1 MTRYFVVVSEAGVD
15 FLRPFVR
22 HTKVLVRVRL
32 AAGVCRFANELL
44 TAGLQ
49 QKDTNRTRS
58 AIADALANMVA
69 GLSKKTV
76 TESAFWLSGN
86 LAAVGGQPSAVV

>member
-1 MTRYFVVVSEAGVD
+1 
-15 FLRPFVR
+15 
-22 HTKVLVRVRL
+22 
-32 AAGVCRFANELL
+32 VCRFANELL

-76 TESAFWLSGN
+76 TESAFWDGLGDHHCLVAGASSVTGSVWLCGDSDQEIGPEGVDN
-86 LAAVGGQPSAVV
+86 EPG